1 VKKKIP
7 LIKVPIWVYYIVAVV
22 EGGCLMTVELSTAKI
37 IEPVYG
43 NTLLVWA
50 SVLGVTLA
58 GLAFGYFVGG
68 RLIDKLRLNKILF
81 IILMN
86 ASLLMVV
93 MLACAQ
99 HFLKTPN
106 FDNIGFSVFISAL
119 IIIFPSVLFMGM
131 VGPILVQM
139 ITRKIKE
146 SGKITG
152 RVYAIST
159 LSGIAMT
166 FFLGFFLLPEI
177 GITKTITGAA
187 CLLGLIPLV
196 TLVIRKRMLL
206 WTGLFLVA
214 FTLVSFHNLSDD
226 HINRKDFSITYQS
239 ESLFGQVKVIDETQT
254 VMYTSGGS
262 NQVQIRK
269 LFLNGTGQTCALKN
283 QPDYSLWPYVHRINV
298 LSSIKPP
305 GSKALII
312 GFGGGSVA
320 SELIKQGFK
329 VDGLDIDGRMFEIA
343 RDYFSFDLT
352 VLDNQYVDDAR
363 HFINITDE
371 KYDIIIIDILN
382 GEIHPFQIF
391 TIECFTKIGKM
402 LNQDGIVIINYQS
415 NLYDQEKSL
424 GARSIYKTIQA
435 TGFNIRHWFFMES
448 QRNFGDLIMLCSKEQ
463 IDYSK
468 LSPNRLRK
476 CCRDLINLNQLF
488 TEERIILDDAIV
500 LYDNYPMLDILSRP
514 ITEIWRKESNRAIM
528 NQYQNYDIPLFN

>member
-1 VKKKIP
+1 MKKKIP

>member
-1 VKKKIP
+1 MKKKIS
-7 LIKVPIWVYYIVAVV
+7 LIKVPVWVYYIVAVV

-50 SVLGVTLA
+50 SVLGVTLG
-58 GLAFGYFVGG
+58 GLALGYFSGG
-68 RLIDKLRLNKILF
+68 RLIDKLRLNRILF
-81 IILMN
+81 IILMC

-106 FDNIGFSVFISAL
+106 FDNIAFSVFVSAL
-119 IIIFPSVLFMGM
+119 IIVLPSVLFMGM

-139 ITRKIKE
+139 VTRKIKE

-152 RVYAIST
+152 RIYSIST
-159 LSGIAMT
+159 LSGIVIT
-166 FFLGFFLLPEI
+166 FLLGFYLLPEI
-177 GITKTITGAA
+177 GITKTVTGAA
-187 CLLGLIPLV
+187 CLLGLIPLII
-196 TLVIRKRMLL
+196 LMARKKMML
-206 WTGLFLVA
+206 WTGLFAVV
-214 FTLVSFHNLSDD
+214 FFLVSYHNLSDH
-226 HINRKDFSITYQS
+226 HINRKGFSISYQS

-254 VMYTSGGS
+254 VMYTGGGS

-269 LFLNGTGQTCALKN
+269 LFLNGTGQTCALKS

-298 LSSIKPP
+298 LSSIKPS
-305 GSKALII
+305 GSRALVI

-320 SELIKQGFK
+320 SELIKQGFI
-329 VDGLDIDGRMFEIA
+329 VDGLDIDERMFELA
-343 RDYFSFDLT
+343 RDYFAFDLNA
-352 VLDNQYVDDAR
+352 LNNYYVDDAR
-363 HFINITDE
+363 HFINITGE

-391 TIECFTKIGKM
+391 TLECFNKIDKM
-402 LNQDGIVIINYQS
+402 LYKDGIVIINYQS
-415 NLYDQEKSL
+415 NLNDKEKSM
-424 GARSIYKTIQA
+424 GARSIYKTIKQS
-435 TGFNIRHWFFMES
+435 GFNIYHWFFIES
-448 QRNFGDLIMLCSKEQ
+448 QRNFGDLIMLCSKGQ

-488 TEERIILDDAIV
+488 TDEEIILDDAIV
-500 LYDNYPMLDILSRP
+500 LLDNYPMLDILSRP
-514 ITEIWRKESNRAIM
+514 ITEIWRKESNRVIM
-528 NQYQNYDIPLFN
+528 NQYRHYNIPLFN